1 MNVRRTA
8 TLIAVLFL
16 SSSAFAQ
23 TQTNG
28 RIAGTVKDQNGA
40 LIAGAEVITTSKAT
54 GEERKVTSDDAG
66 SYSVPFLPPGEYRL
80 RLSANG
86 FEPKVFADIRVS
98 ITETTTLNATL
109 AVTGMT
115 TDPVFIAAVPLLQTG
130 GPQLGRSVDAR

>member
-28 RIAGTVKDQNGA
+28 RIAGTLKDQDGA

-66 SYSVPFLPPGEYRL
+66 SYSVPFLPPDEYRL
-80 RLSANG
+80 RRSGNGSAS
-86 FEPKVFADIRVS
+86 KVFGDIALSR
-98 ITETTTLNATL
+98 TGTATRRH
-109 AVTGMT
+109 
-115 TDPVFIAAVPLLQTG
+115 AVPG
-130 GPQLGRSVDAR
+130 

>member
-8 TLIAVLFL
+8 KLIAALFL

-40 LIAGAEVITTSKAT
+40 LIGGAEVITTSEAT

-66 SYSVPFLPPGEYRL
+66 SYSVPVLPPGEYRL
-80 RLSANG
+80 SISASG
-86 FEPKVFADIRVS
+86 FEPKVFPHIRVR
-98 ITETTTLNATL
+98 ITGTT
-109 AVTGMT
+109 
-115 TDPVFIAAVPLLQTG
+115 P
-130 GPQLGRSVDAR
+130 S